1 MNSWKKTFATIWA
14 GQAVSLLTSAIIQ
27 SAIIWHITA
36 QTGSATVL
44 SLASLIGYLPLALFS
59 PFIGSLIDRLNRKTI
74 MIVADLVIAAVS
86 VLLAAADWTGLLSIP
101 VIYAALFVRAVGTA
115 FHAPCLQAVTP
126 LIVPSDKLVKCGGY
140 TYTLQSLSLVLSPA
154 IAAAVYPV
162 LPFGTIVLF
171 DAVGAAA
178 GILTVA
184 LSRIPALPEG
194 CEKKELRVLQDSVEG
209 LKRLYQEKGLF
220 FLVLIGSLF
229 SLAYIPVSSLYPL
242 MSMSYFGGTTTHAGI
257 VEIAFS
263 GGMLLGGLVLGL
275 WGGTRN
281 KIVTITVAT
290 AVMGLTL
297 VGMGLLPPTGYL
309 IFTALTLVTGF
320 AAPFFSTPFMTIIQQ
335 KIPPDFLGRVIG
347 VSSSLMA
354 LACPIGLSLSGMFA
368 ERVGVT
374 NWFLISAVLTL
385 ACMVLCVGLKSVR
398 RLDSDKT

>member
-1 MNSWKKTFATIWA
+1 MNSWKKTFTTIWA

-86 VLLAAADWTGLLSIP
+86 VLLAAADWTGMLSIP

-162 LPFGTIVLF
+162 LPFGTIIML

-178 GILTVA
+178 GIFTVA
-184 LSRIPALPEG
+184 ISKIPALPESG
-194 CEKKELRVLQDSVEG
+194 EKKELRVLQDSVEG

-281 KIVTITVAT
+281 KMVTITVAT